1 MGIAGPGTGDKGIMR
16 KTYLKKNGKRYKINR
31 EANKKLK
38 ELFTEKRI
46 RDCEIGL
53 EGCCGNYLGLQFC
66 HRKKRSWYYSRPEL
80 LSDFKQ
86 VVLGCPVCHNR
97 IEHNPKL
104 TEEVFKRLRPEP

>member
-1 MGIAGPGTGDKGIMR
+1 MR
-16 KTYLKKNGKRYKINR
+16 RTCLRKIGRRGKINIA
-31 EANKKLK
+31 ANKKLK